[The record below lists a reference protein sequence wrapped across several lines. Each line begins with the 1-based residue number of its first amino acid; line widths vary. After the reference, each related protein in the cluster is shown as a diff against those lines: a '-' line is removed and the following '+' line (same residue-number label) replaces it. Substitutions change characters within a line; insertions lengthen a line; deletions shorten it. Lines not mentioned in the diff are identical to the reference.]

1 MKKAIILT
9 TFTMLFILAGCNQQ
23 PSNNN
28 QQNDEIAEIK
38 QQLTQLQDENQ
49 NLKKQMDSSDNQ
61 SDKEIEDLKSKIEE
75 ITNKNNDLQQKA
87 NELQNQV
94 DIYKN
99 QKQATTNNSNNTTIE
114 ENNSYCTDQ
123 PTPTEIGSDIYPI
136 AEKYKH
142 LQFLGQI
149 FTASNC
155 GDERLNKIFGVRNRE
170 YSMGSS
176 ISLKNNP
183 SEQLINDL
191 KSIGFKCG
199 DELEDKSCKS
209 WELWEKVK
217 IKDLLKLEPYYND
230 FERDDCR
237 NCG

>member
-1 MKKAIILT
+1 MLLILT
-9 TFTMLFILAGCNQQ
+9 SCNQQ
-23 PSNNN
+23 PSNSN

-38 QQLTQLQDENQ
+38 KQLTQLQDENQ
-49 NLKKQMDSSDNQ
+49 SLQEQIDN
-61 SDKEIEDLKSKIEE
+61 SNSKSGKEIEGLKIKIEE
-75 ITNKNNDLQQKA
+75 MTNKNNDLQQKM
-87 NELQNQV
+87 NELQDQV
-94 DIYKN
+94 DKYK
-99 QKQATTNNSNNTTIE
+99 KQSQSTTKKSNNTTVE
-114 ENNSYCTDQ
+114 KNNSYCTDQ
-123 PTPTEIGSDIYPI
+123 PTETEIGRDVYPI

-155 GDERLNKIFGVRNRE
+155 GDERLNKIFGVRNGE

-183 SEQLINDL
+183 SEQLINAL

-199 DELEDKSCKS
+199 DELEDKNCKS

-217 IKDLLKLEPYYND
+217 IKDLLKLV
-230 FERDDCR
+230 
-237 NCG
+237 